1 MQTYAV
7 LAAVLRAKTVRL
19 RLDRTDA
26 RAGLYTALK
35 GCTRK
40 VDAMALL
47 GDLDKATVET
57 CRLY

>member
-1 MQTYAV
+1 MQMYAA

-47 GDLDKATVET
+47 GDLDKA
-57 CRLY
+57 RGKGLLLY